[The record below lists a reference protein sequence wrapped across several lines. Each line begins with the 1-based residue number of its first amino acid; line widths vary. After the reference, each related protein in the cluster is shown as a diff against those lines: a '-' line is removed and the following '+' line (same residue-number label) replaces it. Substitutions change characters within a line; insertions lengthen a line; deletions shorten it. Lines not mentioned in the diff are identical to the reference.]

1 MNIYEE
7 LTIKLQ
13 KHSVENFK
21 SWLYTLAKNHCLMKL
36 RSQKTYTA
44 ELTDNIVYF
53 DENLHQ
59 EDAQKKEA
67 QLLRMETCIE
77 QLSEEQKKAVSLFYL
92 KDKCYK
98 EIAEQT
104 GLDINKVRSHIQNG
118 RRNLKICM
126 EGKA

>member
-1 MNIYEE
+1 
-7 LTIKLQ
+7 
-13 KHSVENFK
+13 
-21 SWLYTLAKNHCLMKL
+21 MKL